1 MRQACDNDVR
11 MQSFRVVLAAEMM
24 MIMIMVLTQ
33 SLDIALPRRII
44 RAYTTI
50 IRFENLLIKKKTVVL
65 VRGLVESCIAD

>member
-33 SLDIALPRRII
+33 SFDIALHRRII
-44 RAYTTI
+44 RACSTT
-50 IRFENLLIKKKTVVL
+50 IRFEYLLINRIL
-65 VRGLVESCIAD
+65 MCLSED